1 MLAQGKWRP
10 VWKLALA
17 QAARLEAKRAAKPL
31 TARPRSSEEK
41 AGYAVKCALAGN
53 VSKACKIVCDDMIPA
68 CSDDTIQKLR
78 DLHPERSLDLNL
90 DNLTTPESLN
100 AFWDSEDGL
109 ALKNKWFS
117 VKRVRK
123 YFRNCKA
130 LGAADIDG
138 WRGREHVN
146 YLFMNNDAE
155 LHQLIIDELIFPYIM
170 EEFLPQF
177 LPELAGGLLFAFLKK
192 TGGL

>member
-1 MLAQGKWRP
+1 M
-10 VWKLALA
+10 
-17 QAARLEAKRAAKPL
+17 EKRVP
-31 TARPRSSEEK
+31 TVR
-41 AGYAVKCALAGN
+41 
-53 VSKACKIVCDDMIPA
+53 DDMIPA
-68 CSDDTIQKLR
+68 CSDDTIKKLR
-78 DLHPERSLDLNL
+78 DLHPERSLDLNQA
-90 DNLTTPESLN
+90 NLTTPESLT

-155 LHQLIIDELIFPYIM
+155 LH
-170 EEFLPQF
+170 
-177 LPELAGGLLFAFLKK
+177 
-192 TGGL
+192 

>member
-41 AGYAVKCALAGN
+41 AGNVVKCALAGN

-68 CSDDTIQKLR
+68 CIDDTIQKLR

-90 DNLTTPESLN
+90 DNLTTPESLTD
-100 AFWDSEDGL
+100 FWDS
-109 ALKNKWFS
+109 
-117 VKRVRK
+117 
-123 YFRNCKA
+123 
-130 LGAADIDG
+130 
-138 WRGREHVN
+138 
-146 YLFMNNDAE
+146 
-155 LHQLIIDELIFPYIM
+155 
-170 EEFLPQF
+170 
-177 LPELAGGLLFAFLKK
+177 
-192 TGGL
+192 